1 MRGRFAWSQPARGK
15 FAFRPLGL
23 RQARR
28 RICREVRKRNISWP
42 TEYEKSRISRKIGAA
57 AIRERWL
64 GKSIHRAAHAPGRYA
79 GTGRD
84 RPPGTGNAPGT
95 RADPR
100 IESRQRA
107 G

>member
-23 RQARR
+23 RQARG

-42 TEYEKSRISRKIGAA
+42 TEYEKSRISRKIRAT

-64 GKSIHRAAHAPGRYA
+64 GKSIHRAAHPKGRYPVCS
-79 GTGRD
+79 RD
-84 RPPGTGNAPGT
+84 SPPVTGNAPGT
-95 RADPR
+95 EADQ
-100 IESRQRA
+100 II
-107 G
+107 